1 MAFDG
6 VGARHLGGDVPAR
19 QHRMIVATRI
29 SRTAR
34 RSERAGEERLE
45 ILREQ
50 QQRLHLLHE
59 ERSALLDTLEL
70 LRRQMDET
78 ERRLEL
84 PPAPPEAAS
93 QWAAGEPEGPDGT
106 DPRSGTGGAQEG
118 SEPRSSRW
126 RKLLGG

>member
-1 MAFDG
+1 M
-6 VGARHLGGDVPAR
+6 R
-19 QHRMIVATRI
+19 IV
-29 SRTAR
+29 R
-34 RSERAGEERLE
+34 RSEQAGDERLE

-50 QQRLHLLHE
+50 QQRLAYLHE

-70 LRRQMDET
+70 LRRQMDES

-93 QWAAGEPEGPDGT
+93 QWAAGEPEGPDGAG
-106 DPRSGTGGAQEG
+106 PRSGNGGAREG
-118 SEPRSSRW
+118 SEPRSSWW